1 MATVR
6 VLLVDDND
14 DLLDGFSAWLR
25 TEPNV
30 EIVGCARTGLEA
42 VELVERLRPDLLL
55 MDIVIPGMNGF
66 EATRKIKSRPG
77 APTVVLTTFH
87 DSEAARAEA
96 WAAGADE
103 LIAQAEVTGRLRKLI
118 RDLATGRTPRKTDTP
133 TRAKKRSSTKE
144 GPERA

>member
-1 MATVR
+1 MIA
-6 VLLVDDND
+6 DNMFISLSD
-14 DLLDGFSAWLR
+14 DLL
-25 TEPNV
+25 
-30 EIVGCARTGLEA
+30 C
-42 VELVERLRPDLLL
+42 
-55 MDIVIPGMNGF
+55 
-66 EATRKIKSRPG
+66 
-77 APTVVLTTFH
+77 